1 MPGRC
6 GGLNMAQD
14 CLYIV
19 IPAYN
24 EQDTIENV
32 AREWHDVVAK
42 VGKDSRLVI
51 INDGSGDRTGEILDK
66 LSDELEQLTAITKPN
81 SGHGGTVLYGY
92 HYALKHNAD
101 YIFQTDSDGQTIPDE
116 FWPFWEKRMEY
127 EAVIGKRIHRGDG
140 MNRTIVSK
148 LLQMILLLIFGV
160 YVTDANTPFRL
171 MNKDILGTY
180 IQNIPENYFL
190 TNVMISV
197 QFIYYKRKVLFL
209 PITFQSRQG
218 GRNSINIKRII
229 GIGWRSVGDFM
240 HMRKVLRGLES
251 KKCIL

>member
-1 MPGRC
+1 
-6 GGLNMAQD
+6 
-14 CLYIV
+14 
-19 IPAYN
+19 
-24 EQDTIENV
+24 
-32 AREWHDVVAK
+32 
-42 VGKDSRLVI
+42 
-51 INDGSGDRTGEILDK
+51 
-66 LSDELEQLTAITKPN
+66 
-81 SGHGGTVLYGY
+81 
-92 HYALKHNAD
+92 
-101 YIFQTDSDGQTIPDE
+101 
-116 FWPFWEKRMEY
+116 MEY

-140 MNRTIVSK
+140 MNRILVSK
-148 LLQMILLLIFGV
+148 VLQMILLLIFGV

-229 GIGWRSVGDFM
+229 GMGWRSVGDFM